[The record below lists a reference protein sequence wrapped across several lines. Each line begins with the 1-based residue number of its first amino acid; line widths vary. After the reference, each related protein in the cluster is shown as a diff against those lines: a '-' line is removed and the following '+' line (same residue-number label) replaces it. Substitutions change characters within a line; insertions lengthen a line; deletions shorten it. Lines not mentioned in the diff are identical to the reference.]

1 MTKLNEVIH
10 YSAVFDEYRVTVEGS
25 TCYESDEQSA
35 RETFKAMAGK
45 DYDRKVI
52 NVSADRSDNW

>member
-1 MTKLNEVIH
+1 MTNRDAIC
-10 YSAVFDEYRVTVEGS
+10 YCSTFDEYRVTVEGS
-25 TCYESDEQSA
+25 TCYESEEQAA
-35 RETFKAMAGK
+35 RDTFKAMAGK